1 MHFDKNG
8 LISDMDK
15 SLEHEV
21 SQRHSYFQLKYF
33 LIGKEPTMQSK
44 MWQCL
49 RELKTRREGL
59 ESIKLELADLKD
71 KLELLD
77 IKSKRIERAL
87 TNGADMDELSRRENE
102 IELRRIERQKTSLLE
117 SEKSI
122 LEREKWTLEES
133 RFFLETFKNLEKIE
147 PLKHYDDLESQKQY
161 WAAKLTQKLNLKLLS
176 KQAMDTDLVETIMAL
191 PDDMEIKK
199 QVVNTL
205 AMKQQELM
213 YNLTEAAKRLELAQG
228 NKET

>member
-1 MHFDKNG
+1 MTFDAANF
-8 LISDMDK
+8 LTDMDK
-15 SLEHEV
+15 ALEHEV

-49 RELKTRREGL
+49 RELKTRRETL
-59 ESIKLELADLKD
+59 RSIKLEVDDLKD

-77 IKSKRIERAL
+77 IKSKRIELAL
-87 TNGADMDELSRRENE
+87 KNAEMDELSRRENE
-102 IELRRIERQKTSLLE
+102 IELRRVERQKASLLE
-117 SEKSI
+117 SHAAI
-122 LEREKWTLEES
+122 QEREKWTLEES

-161 WAAKLTQKLNLKLLS
+161 WAARLSQKLNLKLLS
-176 KQAMDTDLVETIMAL
+176 KQAMDTELVETIMAL

-205 AMKQQELM
+205 SLKQQELM
-213 YNLTEAAKRLELAQG
+213 HNLSEAAKRFELTKG
-228 NKET
+228 DKET

>member
-1 MHFDKNG
+1 MNFEVQN
-8 LISDMDK
+8 LVNDMDK
-15 SLEHEV
+15 VLEHEV

-49 RELKTRREGL
+49 REMKTRRETL
-59 ESIKLELADLKD
+59 RSIKLELEDLKD

-77 IKSKRIERAL
+77 IKSKRIEQAL
-87 TNGADMDELSRRENE
+87 SNSANMDDLSRRENE

-117 SEKSI
+117 SQQSI

-147 PLKHYDDLESQKQY
+147 PLKHHDDLESQKQY
-161 WAAKLTQKLNLKLLS
+161 WAARLTQKLNLKLLS

-205 AMKQQELM
+205 AMKQQELI
-213 YNLTEAAKRLELAQG
+213 YNLTEAAKRLELGQDK
-228 NKET
+228 KES